1 MIDKDD
7 LRKSCFQLNL
17 NLDDELLDSLFDYCD
32 LDKDG
37 LISYLEFA
45 NFLNW
50 KDKMAVKEFEEKII
64 TEGRWV
70 NTGKLWMMLFLQQL
84 LKGPCWSRVGA
95 SLEEQD
101 VESPFLPASGSRR
114 WENLRYKCISEPRS
128 SVAFGES
135 KNFKESL

>member
-1 MIDKDD
+1 MIDKED

-37 LISYLEFA
+37 LINYLEFA

-64 TEGRWV
+64 TK
-70 NTGKLWMMLFLQQL
+70 GKWQHWEIVEMILFLQKL
-84 LKGPCWSRVGA
+84 LKEHCWQSRCSFRGVGFRLYLILA
-95 SLEEQD
+95 CNQQS
-101 VESPFLPASGSRR
+101 
-114 WENLRYKCISEPRS
+114 LRYKCISEPWS
-128 SVAFGES
+128 SVLRAD
-135 KNFKESL
+135 NVP